1 MKSVDEYEGFCGG
14 CIADGGRPRRRLG
27 RLVGGAVVVELHRR
41 EGLCGVD
48 AGELR
53 LWLVG
58 FIWRSVCSASAQ
70 ALGHLDLAL
79 DDFEQ
84 YDRRRKQGG

>member
-1 MKSVDEYEGFCGG
+1 MKGVGEYDGFCGG
-14 CIADGGRPRRRLG
+14 CITDGGRRRRRLG
-27 RLVGGAVVVELHRR
+27 QLVGRAVVVELHCR

-58 FIWRSVCSASAQ
+58 FIWWSVCSASAQ

-84 YDRRRKQGG
+84 YDQRRK